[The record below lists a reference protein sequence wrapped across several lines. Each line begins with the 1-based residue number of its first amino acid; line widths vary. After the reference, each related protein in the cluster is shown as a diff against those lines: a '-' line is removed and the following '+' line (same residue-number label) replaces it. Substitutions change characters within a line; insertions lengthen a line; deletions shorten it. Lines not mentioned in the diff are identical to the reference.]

1 MALKSSKE
9 VKSNVYKLEIT
20 IDGETFKKANREAF
34 NRQRKQIAIPGFR
47 KGKAPFGMVKKY
59 YGEGVFY
66 SDAFEIVY
74 PEVIEAALK
83 EAELELVDNPS
94 DLDVTEI
101 SEDGVEF
108 TVTVTVKPDVE
119 LSDYKGL
126 EAKKPVKEI
135 TDEDVDKAID
145 ELRERG
151 ARFVEADRAAK
162 DGDMVTIDFEGFVDD
177 VAFDGGKAEG
187 FELTLGSGMFIPG
200 FEDQVIGHKAEEE
213 FDVNVK
219 FPEDYAEELAGK
231 DAVFKVKINAIKEK
245 ELPELDDDFA
255 MDVSEYDTLDELK
268 KHTKEDLESDSKQIA
283 ENEIE
288 TQLFMALAD
297 TVKSE
302 IPEAMFERQIDDS
315 LQEMAY
321 QMQAQGIDLNTY
333 MQYTGMDEQAMRD
346 SLRERAEGQVK
357 CRLALE
363 KIADLEK
370 IEVSDEDLDKEYDKL
385 AEMYGMEVDAL
396 KKILTDE
403 DISKDIK
410 STKALDFVKEN
421 AKITE
426 VTPEELD
433 KERAAEAAK
442 AAAKEAEKEEK
453 PAKKTA
459 AKKSTAKKTTAKKST
474 AKKTTAKKTE
484 KKSDDEKAEKKP
496 AKKTAAKKT
505 TAKKTTTTKKAAA
518 KKTTAK
524 KTTAKKTTAKKTAAK
539 KEESK

>member
-9 VKSNVYKLEIT
+9 VKSNVHKLEIT

-34 NRQRKQIAIPGFR
+34 NRQRKQIAVPGFR
-47 KGKAPFGMVKKY
+47 KGKAPYGMVKKY
-59 YGEGVFY
+59 YGDGVFY

-74 PEVIEAALK
+74 PEVLEEALN
-83 EAELELVDNPS
+83 EAGLELVDNPT

-101 SEDGVEF
+101 SDDGVEF

-151 ARFVEADRAAK
+151 ARFVETDRDAK
-162 DGDMVTIDFEGFVDD
+162 DGDMVTIDFEGFVDG
-177 VAFDGGKAEG
+177 VPFDGGKAEG

-200 FEDQVIGHKAEEE
+200 FEDQVIGHKAGEE

-219 FPEDYAEELAGK
+219 FPEDYTEDLAGK
-231 DAVFKVKINAIKEK
+231 DALFKVKINAIKEK

-268 KHTKEDLESDSKQIA
+268 KHTREDLEKDNNQTA
-283 ENEIE
+283 ENEVE
-288 TQLFMALAD
+288 SQLFMALAD
-297 TVKSE
+297 TVLSE

-333 MQYTGMDEQAMRD
+333 MQFTGMDEQALRD

-363 KIADLEK
+363 KIADLENLE
-370 IEVSDEDLDKEYDKL
+370 ITAEDLEKEYERL
-385 AEMYGMEVDAL
+385 AGMYGMEMDAI
-396 KKILTDE
+396 KKVLTDE
-403 DISKDIK
+403 DIKRDIK
-410 STKALDFVKEN
+410 SSKALDFVKDN
-421 AKITE
+421 AKIKE
-426 VTPEELD
+426 VTPEDLD
-433 KERAAEAAK
+433 KERAVEAAK

-453 PAKKTA
+453 TAKKPAAKKTTAKKPAAKKTA
-459 AKKSTAKKTTAKKST
+459 AKK
-474 AKKTTAKKTE
+474 TE
-484 KKSDDEKAEKKP
+484 KKSEGEKAEKKP

-505 TAKKTTTTKKAAA
+505 TTTKKAAGTKTAA

-524 KTTAKKTTAKKTAAK
+524 KTTAKKTADK